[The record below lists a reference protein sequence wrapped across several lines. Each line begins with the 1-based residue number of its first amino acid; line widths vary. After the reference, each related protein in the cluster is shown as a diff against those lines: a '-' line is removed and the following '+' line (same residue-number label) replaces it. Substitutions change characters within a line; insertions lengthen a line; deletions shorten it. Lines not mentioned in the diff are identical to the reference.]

1 MNVSDGPSQ
10 DTPSLVNV
18 GVTSIVAT
26 TGVVPVL
33 IATKEEISPEPGVVR
48 PILGVSLVQ
57 E

>member
-26 TGVVPVL
+26 TGDVPVL
-33 IATKEEISPEPGVVR
+33 IALNDILSVPLAAN
-48 PILGVSLVQ
+48 PILVVSLVQ